1 MRHLPILLGAAV
13 LSACLFASSSQ
24 ATAGPLPPLSATR
37 SAGLPVEKAWYGYG
51 GGYGY
56 GGYCHR
62 GYGYGYGY
70 GYRPSGYGYRPYR
83 RYGWRY

>member
-13 LSACLFASSSQ
+13 LSIVLAANSSQ
-24 ATAGPLPPLSATR
+24 ATAAPLPSLSDTP
-37 SAGLPVEKAWYGYG
+37 SVGLPVQKAWYG
-51 GGYGY
+51 

-70 GYRPSGYGYRPYR
+70 RRYGGWGYGYRPYR

>member
-13 LSACLFASSSQ
+13 LSICLSASSSQ
-24 ATAGPLPPLSATR
+24 ATAAPLPPLSATHDG
-37 SAGLPVEKAWYGYG
+37 ALPVKKAWYGYG

-62 GYGYGYGY
+62 GYGYGYRSY
-70 GYRPSGYGYRPYR
+70 GYGYGYRPYR